1 VRARREAAARGPAP
15 TYDRDVNPQ
24 EGGLPHAEAGRIMRL
39 RRGESRQE
47 PTSPRPY
54 RPPTWLGVI
63 GMLVVSVVGIF
74 LVWQGFLW
82 ALTQWSP
89 P

>member
-1 VRARREAAARGPAP
+1 
-15 TYDRDVNPQ
+15 
-24 EGGLPHAEAGRIMRL
+24 MRL
-39 RRGESRQE
+39 RRGGSQQE

-54 RPPTWLGVI
+54 KAPTWLGVI
-63 GMLVVSVVGIF
+63 GMLVVSLVGIF

>member
-1 VRARREAAARGPAP
+1 MIAASPRTEAARH
-15 TYDRDVNPQ
+15 DEV
-24 EGGLPHAEAGRIMRL
+24 GRTMRL

-54 RPPTWLGVI
+54 KAPTWLGVI
-63 GMLVVSVVGIF
+63 GMLVVSLVGIF

-82 ALTQWSP
+82 ALSQWSP

>member
-1 VRARREAAARGPAP
+1 
-15 TYDRDVNPQ
+15 
-24 EGGLPHAEAGRIMRL
+24 MRL
-39 RRGESRQE
+39 RRGESSQG

-54 RPPTWLGVI
+54 KAPTWLGVI
-63 GMLVVSVVGIF
+63 GMLVACVVGIF

-82 ALTQWSP
+82 ALTQWTP